1 MKLIW
6 NGHSCFTLATEAG
19 TLVIDPYEDG
29 SVPGLSPLHLEADA
43 VYCSHEHRDHGNR
56 AAVALSGK
64 PCAVEVE
71 ELATWHDEVQ
81 GAKRGPNTM
90 RIFSAEGLRVAHL
103 GDLGCGLTPEQA
115 EALSGLDALLIPVGG
130 FYTIDAKQ
138 AKALIDQIQPR
149 VTLPMHYRGEAFG
162 YDVIG
167 TLDEFTDLCDCV
179 VEYAGNSIELN
190 GEMLQ
195 QVAVLKLK

>member
-81 GAKRGPNTM
+81 GATRGPNTM
-90 RIFSAEGLRVAHL
+90 RIFPPR
-103 GDLGCGLTPEQA
+103 
-115 EALSGLDALLIPVGG
+115 G
-130 FYTIDAKQ
+130 FGWPI
-138 AKALIDQIQPR
+138 
-149 VTLPMHYRGEAFG
+149 
-162 YDVIG
+162 
-167 TLDEFTDLCDCV
+167 
-179 VEYAGNSIELN
+179 
-190 GEMLQ
+190 
-195 QVAVLKLK
+195 

>member
-130 FYTIDAKQ
+130 FYTIDAGQ
-138 AKALIDQIQPR
+138 AKAQAPGGRSHALPR
-149 VTLPMHYRGEAFG
+149 QGLRLRGHRSGGGFPRPPERRGA
-162 YDVIG
+162 
-167 TLDEFTDLCDCV
+167 L
-179 VEYAGNSIELN
+179 
-190 GEMLQ
+190 
-195 QVAVLKLK
+195 

>member
-29 SVPGLSPLHLEADA
+29 SVPGLSPLHLKADA

-130 FYTIDAKQ
+130 FYTIDAGGSGAAQ
-138 AKALIDQIQPR
+138 APGGRSHALPR
-149 VTLPMHYRGEAFG
+149 QGLRLGGHRSGGGFPRPSERRGA
-162 YDVIG
+162 
-167 TLDEFTDLCDCV
+167 L
-179 VEYAGNSIELN
+179 
-190 GEMLQ
+190 
-195 QVAVLKLK
+195 

>member
-29 SVPGLSPLHLEADA
+29 SVPGLSPSIWRLTP
-43 VYCSHEHRDHGNR
+43 SI
-56 AAVALSGK
+56 AATSTGTTATGPRWPSAGSPV
-64 PCAVEVE
+64 PWEVE

-103 GDLGCGLTPEQA
+103 GDLGCGLTPEPGRGPVRSGRSAHPGGRLLHHRCRPGQGGSGPAQA
-115 EALSGLDALLIPVGG
+115 PGGRSHALPRQGLRLRGHRFGGVLALQSG
-130 FYTIDAKQ
+130 
-138 AKALIDQIQPR
+138 
-149 VTLPMHYRGEAFG
+149 
-162 YDVIG
+162 
-167 TLDEFTDLCDCV
+167 V
-179 VEYAGNSIELN
+179 VR
-190 GEMLQ
+190 
-195 QVAVLKLK
+195 